1 MEMMRERAGRALGP
15 MGARERG
22 RKSGDE
28 ERERREGARSHESK
42 REKKKEGEE
51 RMEMGRERAGRA
63 LGPMR
68 VREGRSR
75 GEKEEEGKR

>member
-1 MEMMRERAGRALGP
+1 MSLGLQKGVLVRIHVKAVANIVITK
-15 MGARERG
+15 MG
-22 RKSGDE
+22 
-28 ERERREGARSHESK
+28 
-42 REKKKEGEE
+42 
-51 RMEMGRERAGRA
+51 MEMGRERAGRA

>member
-1 MEMMRERAGRALGP
+1 V
-15 MGARERG
+15 
-22 RKSGDE
+22 
-28 ERERREGARSHESK
+28 
-42 REKKKEGEE
+42 KKEGED
-51 RMEMGRERAGRA
+51 RMVMGRERAGRA